1 MKLTPAPASLD
12 NISKTC
18 LLTDCVISV
27 GRLISK
33 RPCEMSLTS
42 EAHTQDILKTNK

>member
-12 NISKTC
+12 KIPKTR

-27 GRLISK
+27 GRLTSK
-33 RPCEMSLTS
+33 QPCEMSLTS
-42 EAHTQDILKTNK
+42 EAHTQDVLKTNK